1 MGNTMASKRPLPSG
15 QPLSGTL
22 SQEDVLKIL
31 EDRTLA
37 AQRQLAGRP
46 DAAPEVLLYLAARGR
61 TAVRRMVAANNAT
74 PPHANRLLADDEDD
88 EVRAQLARKIG
99 RLLPDLSAAENAR
112 LRELTI
118 ETMERL
124 ATDQLP
130 RVRAALAEEIKA
142 LDCVPPHLVQALARD
157 AEAIVAAPILE
168 YSPLLSD
175 SDLLEIVATAKV
187 AEALA
192 AIARRKSVSANVS
205 DAIVTALD
213 IPAIA
218 ALLANPDAKIR
229 DETLQ
234 KVLDTA
240 ESIKD
245 WHKPLV
251 LRLDLSQR
259 AVRRIASFVGS
270 SLLDQ
275 LSARHSLD
283 EDTSLY
289 LGRQLRSRLDEEA
302 STQSEEEMA
311 HERVQAA
318 RSTGQLDDA
327 FVSKAAEAG
336 QREDVL
342 LALAELAQIPREVV
356 SKILQSGS
364 ARPLTALAWYAG
376 LSMRAAFKIQRFV
389 QKLPASQLLPAR
401 QGIHFPLSEKEM
413 RWHLGYFGIPT

>member
-1 MGNTMASKRPLPSG
+1 MASKRPLPSG
-15 QPLSGTL
+15 LPLSGTL

-61 TAVRRMVAANNAT
+61 TAVRRMVAANHAT
-74 PPHANRLLADDEDD
+74 PPHANRILADDEDD

-99 RLLPDLSAAENAR
+99 RLLPDLGRAENAR

-124 ATDQLP
+124 AADQLP
-130 RVRAALAEEIKA
+130 RVRAALAEEIKT
-142 LDCVPPHLVQALARD
+142 LDCVPQHLVQALARD
-157 AEAIVAAPILE
+157 AEVIVAAPILE

-175 SDLLEIVATAKV
+175 SDLLEIIATAKI

-205 DAIVTALD
+205 NAIVTALD

-218 ALLANPDAKIR
+218 ALLTNPDAKIR

-234 KVLDTA
+234 KILDTA
-240 ESIKD
+240 ETIED

-259 AVRRIASFVGS
+259 AIRRIAGFVGS

-275 LSARHSLD
+275 LSDRHNLD
-283 EDTSLY
+283 EDTRLY
-289 LGRQLRSRLDEEA
+289 LGRQLRSRLDAEE
-302 STQSEEEMA
+302 STPSEEEMA
-311 HERVQAA
+311 HERVRAA
-318 RSTGQLDDA
+318 LAAGQLDDA

-342 LALAELAQIPREVV
+342 LALAELARIPREVV

-376 LSMRAAFKIQRFV
+376 LSMRAAFKIQHFV